1 MAAKKKKASKG
12 NEKDV
17 QWIYNAGFG
26 DEPRPNISQATA
38 RKWTGFQGPAGSRIV
53 QIVERGQPKEW
64 GGGTRV
70 TLWARANKSG
80 PKSGSKTTPKGVT
93 SAMPSTK
100 TKPKPSP
107 KGRGGSTKK
116 K

>member
-1 MAAKKKKASKG
+1 MAAKKKSSKG

-17 QWIYNAGFG
+17 QYIYNAGFG
-26 DEPRPNISQATA
+26 NEPRPNVSQAKA
-38 RKWTGFQGPAGSRIV
+38 RKLTGFQGPAGSRIV
-53 QIVERGQPKEW
+53 QVTEKGQPKEW
-64 GGGTRV
+64 GGGTFV
-70 TLWARANKSG
+70 TQWARANKSG
-80 PKSGSKTTPKGVT
+80 PNSGRKTTPKGVT